1 MKNKLPLAAYYIGVS
16 VLLVSCQV
24 KLPSKR
30 TPEPTHYGQV
40 DNSPVVNGFPKNQFR
55 GLPYPTDP
63 EIPHISIKAMKN
75 PIRKLNF

>member
-16 VLLVSCQV
+16 VVLVSCQV

-40 DNSPVVNGFPKNQFR
+40 DNYPVVNGFPKKSINMI
-55 GLPYPTDP
+55 P
-63 EIPHISIKAMKN
+63 EMICIK
-75 PIRKLNF
+75 